1 MSSLALQ
8 KDKPMVE
15 LTINGRAVAVSEGT
29 TLLEAARLLG
39 IHIPT
44 LCYLDG
50 LKPYGGCRLCLVEIS
65 TGNHTQLTTSCT
77 YLATEGL
84 TVQTDTEEVLEA
96 RRFIMD
102 LLLSRCPEVPAL
114 QEMARQVG
122 LDQPG
127 FTRGDSDCILCG
139 KCVRM
144 CLELQHVGAISVVGR
159 GAKRKVTTPFGEFS
173 EVCRT
178 CGACALV
185 CPTGHIADIA
195 QISGKTPIPKLD
207 EFNTGLKT
215 RGSIYKLYP
224 QAIPATPSIDRH
236 NCIQLLTGDC
246 GLCAEVCAAQA
257 IDFTQKDEALSLKAG
272 AAILAPGT
280 RPVDPGH
287 YLPYHYASFSNVVTS
302 LEFERLLSASG
313 PFAGHLVRPSD
324 HKEPKKIA
332 WFQCV
337 GSRSLQDF
345 AHAYCSSVCCMYAIK
360 QALVAREHSQEPLD
374 TAIFYMDIRT
384 TGKDFDKY
392 YQRAIDQ
399 GVRFI
404 HSRVHSVAQDPDS
417 GDLSV
422 RYVRDDGSMVAVTF
436 DMVVLSVGLEVTPET
451 LKMAQRLGVKVDAHR
466 FAQTSPFSPVATS
479 RPGLYVCG
487 AFQSPKDIPYS
498 VMEASAAAAA
508 AGELLAGSRYSEAR
522 RKPEYPERDVS
533 QEEPRVGVF
542 VCHCGTNIA
551 GVIDVGA
558 LTDYARTLP
567 ATVHAEK
574 HLFTCSQDTQQIIK
588 ERIQELSLN
597 RVVVASCSP
606 RTHER
611 VFQESVREAGLN
623 EYLLTMANIRDQD
636 AWVHQQEPEAALEKA
651 KDLVRMAVARAAYL
665 EPLHK
670 EKFPV
675 TKAALVVGGGVTGME
690 AALSLANMEFPTH
703 LVERGEHLGGHAWNL
718 AVRSGGH
725 NYRKYLRQL
734 LEKVE
739 SHPLINV
746 SCQAQVKGTRGFV
759 GNFQTTLSTPG
770 GELEVAHGVTI
781 LATGGQGYRPT
792 EYCYGQH
799 PRILLSLDLDQAIA
813 FRNPDIVKAEQAVFI
828 LCVGSREP
836 ERPYC
841 SQVCCFRAL
850 ESALALKELNSEM
863 DIFILYRDIRT
874 LGEKEE
880 LYQRA
885 REEGIMFIR
894 FDPDNRPE
902 VEVTPENTLNV
913 SVREPILGRRLV
925 LSPDFITLANAI
937 VPNPVQELAELF
949 KVPLNAEGFF
959 QEAHAK
965 LRPVDFSTEGIYVAG
980 LAHYPKPMDE
990 CIAQAKAAAARAATI
1005 LAQDQVLMEP
1015 MVSQVDPEVCIGCGL
1030 CVLNCPFGAIHLV
1043 TVAGKGF
1050 RAENLLAFCKGCGIC
1065 AAGCPQRAIDMMHF
1079 RDRQVLAAIH
1089 AGGSDRHLA
1098 AEGR

>member
-1 MSSLALQ
+1 
-8 KDKPMVE
+8 MVE
-15 LTINGRAVAVSEGT
+15 LTINGRSVAVPEGT
-29 TLLEAARLLG
+29 TVLEAARLLG
-39 IHIPT
+39 IHLPT
-44 LCYLDG
+44 LCYLEG
-50 LKPYGGCRLCLVEIS
+50 LKPYGGCRLCLVEVTS
-65 TGNHTQLTTSCT
+65 QDRTQITTSCT
-77 YLATEGL
+77 FPVAEGL
-84 TVQTDTEEVLEA
+84 QVQTDTEEIREA
-96 RRFIMD
+96 RRFVMD

-114 QEMARQVG
+114 QEMARQLE
-122 LDQPG
+122 LDQPS
-127 FTRGDSDCILCG
+127 FPRGDGDCILCG
-139 KCVRM
+139 RCVRM
-144 CLELQHVGAISVVGR
+144 CFELQQVGAISIVGR
-159 GAKRKVTTPFGEFS
+159 GAKREVTSPFGEFS
-173 EVCRT
+173 QVCRT
-178 CGACALV
+178 CGACAFV
-185 CPTGHIADIA
+185 CPTGHIADVA
-195 QISGKTPIPKLD
+195 RISGKIPRPKLD
-207 EFNTGLKT
+207 EFNTGLAT

-224 QAIPATPSIDRH
+224 QAIPATPAIDRH
-236 NCIQLLTGDC
+236 NCVQLLTGDC

-257 IDFTQKDEALSLKAG
+257 IDFSQQDETQTLKAG
-272 AAILAPGT
+272 AMILAPGS

-287 YLPYHYASFSNVVTS
+287 YLPYHYAAFSNVVTS

-313 PFAGHLVRPSD
+313 PFAGHMVRPSD
-324 HKEPKKIA
+324 HQEPRRIA

-345 AHAYCSSVCCMYAIK
+345 AHPYCSAVCCMYALK
-360 QALVAREHSQEPLD
+360 QALVAQEHSREPLD
-374 TAIFYMDIRT
+374 TAIFYMDMRT
-384 TGKDFDKY
+384 SGKDFDQY
-392 YQRAIDQ
+392 YQRAREQ

-404 HSRVHSVAQDPDS
+404 HSRVHSVDQDAAT

-422 RYVRDDGSMVAVTF
+422 RYVRDDGSMAADTF
-436 DMVVLSVGLEVTPET
+436 DMVVLSVGLEISPET
-451 LKMAQRLGVKVDAHR
+451 AAWAQRLGVKVDSHR
-466 FAQTSPFSPVATS
+466 FAQISPFTPVATS

-487 AFQSPKDIPYS
+487 AFQSPKDIPSS

-508 AGELLAGSRYSEAR
+508 VGELLADSRYTAAH
-522 RKPEYPERDVS
+522 RKAEYPERDVS
-533 QEEPRVGVF
+533 GEEPRLGVF

-551 GVIDVGA
+551 GVIDVEA
-558 LTDYARTLP
+558 LTAYARTLP

-574 HLFTCSQDTQQIIK
+574 HLFTCSQDTQEIIQ
-588 ERIQELSLN
+588 ERIKELSLN

-611 VFQESVREAGLN
+611 VFQESLREAGLN

-636 AWVHQQEPEAALEKA
+636 AWVHQQDPEGALEKA
-651 KDLVRMAVARAAYL
+651 KDLVRMAVARAANL

-675 TKAALVVGGGVTGME
+675 TKAALVVGAGVAGME
-690 AALSLANMEFPTH
+690 AALSLANMGFPTH
-703 LVERGEHLGGHAWNL
+703 LVEKGEYLGGQAWNL

-725 NYRKYLRQL
+725 NYRRYLRRL

-739 SHPLINV
+739 SHPQITIC
-746 SCQAQVKGTRGFV
+746 CQAQVKDTRGFV
-759 GNFQTTLSTPG
+759 GNFRTTLSTPG
-770 GELEVAHGVTI
+770 GELEVVHGATI
-781 LATGGQGYRPT
+781 LATGGRAYLPT

-799 PRILLSLDLDQAIA
+799 PRIYLSLDLDQAIA
-813 FRNPDIVKAEQAVFI
+813 FQNPEVIAAQQAVFI

-850 ESALALKELNSEM
+850 ESALALKELNPGM
-863 DIFILYRDIRT
+863 DIFILFRDIRT
-874 LGEKEE
+874 SGAKEE

-894 FDPDNRPE
+894 FDPDNKPR
-902 VEVTPENTLNV
+902 VEITPENTLKV
-913 SVREPILGRRLV
+913 TVREPILGRP
-925 LSPDFITLANAI
+925 LSIQPDFITLANAI
-937 VPNPVQELAELF
+937 VPNSVQELAELF

-1015 MVSQVDPEVCIGCGL
+1015 MVSQVDPELCIGCGL
-1030 CVLNCPFGAIHLV
+1030 CVLNCTFGAIQLV
-1043 TVAGKGF
+1043 QVAGQGF
-1050 RAENLLAFCKGCGIC
+1050 RAENLPAYCKGCGIC

-1079 RDRQVLAAIH
+1079 RDRQMLAAIH
-1089 AGGSDRHLA
+1089 AGGGRSA
-1098 AEGR
+1098 VEGRWA